1 MGPEGISALMER
13 PENRNRALARKNA
26 EGTDDAALNQS
37 ETIDGRM
44 NRLEAFTQRMIQATQ
59 GVSRN
64 IIQQSNVH
72 MRSTM
77 DGQTYAKHSPIG
89 VSFQYKVDKPHR
101 APEHRASLTS
111 SISVVTKSFS
121 NSS

>member
-1 MGPEGISALMER
+1 
-13 PENRNRALARKNA
+13 
-26 EGTDDAALNQS
+26 
-37 ETIDGRM
+37 M
-44 NRLEAFTQRMIQATQ
+44 NRLEAYLQGMIQVTE

-64 IIQQSNVH
+64 IIQKSNVL

-77 DGQTYAKHSPIG
+77 DGQTYAKHSPIR
-89 VSFQYKVDKPHR
+89 VSSPYKVDKPHR

-111 SISVVTKSFS
+111 SISAVTKSFS